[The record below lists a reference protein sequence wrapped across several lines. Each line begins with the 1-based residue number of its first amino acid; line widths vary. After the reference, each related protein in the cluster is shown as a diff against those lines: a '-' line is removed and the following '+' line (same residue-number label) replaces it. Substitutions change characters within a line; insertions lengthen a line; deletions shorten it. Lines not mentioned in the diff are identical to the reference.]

1 MYVCEG
7 GFAFEKK
14 TRHNGALFFKAA
26 VLAFAVFSIVSLVRL
41 QSENAQ
47 KRLERDALLQQIS
60 QCEQNVNELKA
71 LLAQGSHDDIIER
84 AAREKLGYVFA
95 DEQIYTDVGR

>member
-1 MYVCEG
+1 MK
-7 GFAFEKK
+7 KK

-60 QCEQNVNELKA
+60 QCEQNVNELKD
-71 LLAQGSHDDIIER
+71 LHEKVSHYDNI
-84 AAREKLGYVFA
+84 
-95 DEQIYTDVGR
+95 